1 MLYFNKQPF
10 FAYRAWSPNMRHPQK
25 SLKYPIFIICIMTL
39 CSGSPQLFFE
49 QKWNQDFHLRP
60 IESGDT
66 LSIGGI
72 FCDGSSVF
80 INDRAAGTMVVLNRQ
95 GKKTATVV
103 LEGIGRD
110 TYCGD
115 DFIVKDSSFIF
126 VNSVDKRLEYFSLA
140 SGKHQASQPLPPVL
154 SSYPRRSWRIIDR
167 IEVAG
172 GAVLVGNAHLLFDLD
187 SGMTKSIAGDGMLE
201 APDGERFALVN
212 KGFRLY
218 QKGNTLKGDGKSRP
232 LPLSRYAIPGKR
244 LFSLNGRLYAIIAGA
259 QSMKIVELR

>member
-1 MLYFNKQPF
+1 
-10 FAYRAWSPNMRHPQK
+10 MRHSQE
-25 SLKYPIFIICIMTL
+25 SLKYSIFIICIITL
-39 CSGSPQLFFE
+39 CSGSPKLFFE

-66 LSIGGI
+66 LSIGAV

-80 INDRAAGTMVVLNRQ
+80 IHDRAAGTMVVLNRQ

-115 DFIVKDSSFIF
+115 DFIIKDSSLIF
-126 VNSVDKRLEYFSLA
+126 VNTVDKRLEYFSLA
-140 SGKHQASQPLPPVL
+140 SGKHLASLPLPQVL
-154 SSYPRRSWRIIDR
+154 SSYPRRSWRMIDR
-167 IEVAG
+167 IELID
-172 GAVLVGNAHLLFDLD
+172 GAVHVGNTHLLFDLE
-187 SGMTKSIAGDGMLE
+187 SGLKKSFAGDGMLK

-218 QKGNTLKGDGKSRP
+218 QKGNTLKGAVDGKIRS
-232 LPLSRYAIPGKR
+232 LPLSHYAIPGKR
-244 LFSLNGRLYAIIAGA
+244 LFSLNERLYTIIAGA